1 MGQEVW
7 NFVVEVLRLSLF
19 LYILRFH
26 SSLTAWAG
34 VMTYGWD
41 VAIIRIRSGL
51 ITCWSSCGISYEWL
65 VNWITT
71 FIFSVFN
78 FFHILDCPK
87 KLPTFMPHYFFLQK
101 TNFSQFQQKKVKIF
115 NETKD
120 KTYRIFY
127 WSLQEIQY
135 FCYYWKHVGTVHFLY
150 VMNGEAMTGELLY
163 NQFFLSLIII
173 AWICKIINCKT
184 IIKSIRGALLSLFID
199 LYLCIL
205 SVVVL
210 CNVWKPS

>member
-34 VMTYGWD
+34 VTTCGWD

-87 KLPTFMPHYFFLQK
+87 NCPILCHTISFFKKQIFHNSSKRKLK
-101 TNFSQFQQKKVKIF
+101 FSMKQ
-115 NETKD
+115 
-120 KTYRIFY
+120 
-127 WSLQEIQY
+127 
-135 FCYYWKHVGTVHFLY
+135 
-150 VMNGEAMTGELLY
+150 
-163 NQFFLSLIII
+163 
-173 AWICKIINCKT
+173 KIIHT
-184 IIKSIRGALLSLFID
+184 GYFID
-199 LYLCIL
+199 LCKKYNIFVTIENML
-205 SVVVL
+205 VL
-210 CNVWKPS
+210 YIFFMWWMVKLWLVNYYTISFS